1 MALVFVLTKPYFLRT
16 LQGGWDNVV
25 VDSLTCQGWT
35 DGGDAGE
42 GEDDSES
49 QVSQTSMN
57 NRKSRQDYA
66 GISFLKMPPSEGT
79 GVGWC
84 GKPCHASHKRITHI
98 KVLYWI
104 FSLCHPL
111 LYNLC
116 TSFTTPYLIIFVLY
130 HFCVRAWFC
139 MHLAQHEHSRF
150 SDCHDSENE
159 WNPVKK
165 APAWNLG
172 PRDGVYLVAANPTRS
187 RLGLFWCVKH
197 AFH

>member
-79 GVGWC
+79 GVG
-84 GKPCHASHKRITHI
+84 
-98 KVLYWI
+98 
-104 FSLCHPL
+104 
-111 LYNLC
+111 
-116 TSFTTPYLIIFVLY
+116 
-130 HFCVRAWFC
+130 
-139 MHLAQHEHSRF
+139 
-150 SDCHDSENE
+150 
-159 WNPVKK
+159 
-165 APAWNLG
+165 
-172 PRDGVYLVAANPTRS
+172 
-187 RLGLFWCVKH
+187 
-197 AFH
+197 